1 VQRTSFWRSV
11 SRIEGRGSML
21 APASKVSAIQGRCGS
36 PRAIS
41 TEFTV
46 GLGTDVRITSAVGVE
61 VGRGAIVATGVSLGS
76 IVADG
81 IGEGIVGGATVG
93 VTLEA
98 SAGAE
103 VGVAVGKRVG
113 VGVAEASWETTGKF
127 SQEVPWQP
135 ADSTSSV
142 SRSNPTVLLCF
153 KG

>member
-41 TEFTV
+41 TEVTV
-46 GLGTDVRITSAVGVE
+46 GLGTEVGITSATGVE
-61 VGRGAIVATGVSLGS
+61 VGRGVIVATGVSLGG

-81 IGEGIVGGATVG
+81 IGEGVVGGATVG
-93 VTLEA
+93 VALEA

-103 VGVAVGKRVG
+103 VGVAVGNGVD
-113 VGVAEASWETTGKF
+113 VGVAVANWEITGKF
-127 SQEVPWQP
+127 SQGVPRQP
-135 ADSTSSV
+135 ADSTSRV
-142 SRSNPTVLLCF
+142 SRSRPRVLLCF